1 MSIFEYEPRD
11 LVTFSSVSPLDIL
24 REVNPDAVPD
34 PQPPAASNYR
44 AADLQG
50 ITCAACAKFVLTGFD
65 GEGEQAVPKGYC
77 SQWEALV
84 QGDHVSDGFT
94 DTGPSLD
101 RDGNEEWDFA
111 EKRELAEV
119 HLAGASTREEDGYV
133 IKEILRTGEWPVIP
147 TRGGIVKQQL
157 KIVRDGE
164 SSKDEGII
172 SMSELV
178 ENFKATGIRPQIP
191 LSDEEGDDHKNT
203 TQLNQGFVEDLWI
216 TDENDGSKLVAKM
229 NFTEPETK
237 AKTLRG
243 TYADVSCG
251 IPWQIISRGQ
261 KYGTTLEHV
270 CITNRPFIDGL
281 GPFMAAS
288 DQMKDAEVEVVHFGL
303 TAEVETEA
311 GEKQNFSAGQIM
323 ESAQKALSAQLGL
336 SGYEVK
342 DVGNDGLVI
351 ASTVADMS
359 WTVKYTIQDGAVV
372 LAEVKDWT
380 VNEDEGTSDAPVQQK
395 RTAPPQSPEQ
405 DDLEAA
411 QRLRQIRLPG
421 SQPQRAKEANMA
433 LTREELERLDLS
445 DEQRAA
451 FQSVLDENAHFAA
464 RSREAEVAQRITEL
478 EELGLKEFPG
488 ALKLYRSVALSDD
501 GGPAIVLLSDNG
513 QEKQRKTAK
522 ELLDDF
528 LSALK
533 GADGKVHLSDQA
545 LVSGND
551 DPPPA
556 DTETGDKRPVEERVA
571 EMKAALYGDK

>member
-1 MSIFEYEPRD
+1 MSDYAFDLRD
-11 LVTFSSVSPLDIL
+11 LMTFSSVSPLDML

-34 PQPPAASNYR
+34 PAPPAAANYR
-44 AADLQG
+44 TADLQG
-50 ITCAACAKFVLTGFD
+50 VSCAGCAKFVLTGFD
-65 GEGEQAVPKGYC
+65 GEGENAVPKGYC
-77 SQWEALV
+77 SLWESLV
-84 QGDHVSDGFT
+84 QGDHVSDGFA
-94 DTGPSLD
+94 DPGPAFD
-101 RDGNEEWDFA
+101 GDGNEDWEFA
-111 EKRELAEV
+111 DKRELAEV
-119 HLAGASTREEDGYV
+119 HLAGAGTREEDGYV

-147 TRGGIVKQQL
+147 TRGGIVKQKL
-157 KIVRDGE
+157 SIVRDGP
-164 SSKDEGII
+164 SNKDEGII
-172 SMSELV
+172 SLAELF
-178 ENFKATGIRPQIP
+178 ENFKSTGIQPQIP

-203 TQLNQGFVEDLWI
+203 TRLNQGFVEDLWI
-216 TDENDGSKLVAKM
+216 VDENEGSKLVAKM

-237 AKTLRG
+237 AKVLRG
-243 TYADVSCG
+243 TYKDVSCG

-303 TAEVETEA
+303 PTETVDDETT
-311 GEKQNFSAGQIM
+311 NFSAKQIM
-323 ESAQKALSAQLGL
+323 ESAQKALATQLAL
-336 SGYEVK
+336 SGYEVQ
-342 DVGNDGLVI
+342 DVGNDGLTI
-351 ASTVADMS
+351 ASKVADMS
-359 WTVKYTIQDGAVV
+359 WTVTYKIEGGDVL

-411 QRLRQIRLPG
+411 QRLRQIRL
-421 SQPQRAKEANMA
+421 SENQPHRAKEANMA

-451 FQSVLDENAHFAA
+451 FQSVLDENAQFAA
-464 RSREAEVAQRITEL
+464 KSREAEVAQRISEL
-478 EELGLKEFPG
+478 EDLGLKEFPG
-488 ALKLYRSVALSDD
+488 ALKLYRDVALSDD
-501 GGPAIVLLSDNG
+501 GGPAIVLLADNG

-528 LSALK
+528 LAALK

-556 DTETGDKRPVEERVA
+556 DTDTDDKRPVEERVA
-571 EMKAALYGDK
+571 EIKAALYGTK